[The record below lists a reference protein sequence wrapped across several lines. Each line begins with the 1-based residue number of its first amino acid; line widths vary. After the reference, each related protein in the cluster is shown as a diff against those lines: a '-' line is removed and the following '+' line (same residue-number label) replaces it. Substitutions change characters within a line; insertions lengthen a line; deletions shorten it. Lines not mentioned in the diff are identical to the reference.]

1 MTTEEVIRV
10 IRANVGKKIKATPF
24 PPATA
29 PYILLVGS
37 VDEDEEGFICYD
49 FSDPN
54 LVDPSVPGHTP
65 FCDVS
70 EVEPVE
76 DSK

>member
-1 MTTEEVIRV
+1 MTTDEVIRV
-10 IRANVGKKIKATPF
+10 IRANIGKKVRATPF
-24 PPATA
+24 PPATT
-29 PYILLVGS
+29 PFILLVGS
-37 VDEDEEGFICYD
+37 VGEEGFIGYD